1 MIWRLSPMPATQRT
15 YTRVDGAPPATPAFS
30 RVPRPPPSGPLSLS
44 PLHTPCCCSCA
55 HTPLPPQTQLATTS
69 KELETRLSE
78 SKQFVQ
84 LKGLMQ
90 KKNAQL
96 ADLKARL
103 GKYEPDVGGE
113 D

>member
-1 MIWRLSPMPATQRT
+1 MRRDGHTRVSTARRQPLQRSLALVVPLQAALSLLSPRT
-15 YTRVDGAPPATPAFS
+15 PHVVVC
-30 RVPRPPPSGPLSLS
+30 VP
-44 PLHTPCCCSCA
+44 

-103 GKYEPDVGGE
+103 GKYEPDAGGE